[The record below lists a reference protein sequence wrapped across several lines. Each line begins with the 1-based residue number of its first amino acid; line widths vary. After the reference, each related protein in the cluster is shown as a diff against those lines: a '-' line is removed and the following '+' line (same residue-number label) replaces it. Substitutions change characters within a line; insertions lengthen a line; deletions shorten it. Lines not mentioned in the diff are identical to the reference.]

1 MLTLVV
7 LCPLPSNDRRM
18 YLPLVLSRNARR
30 AIFPTTFGYNCI
42 TRAIPRVQPTF
53 RFYDWHA
60 GARATITAQAYFH
73 PQLVLWVCFC
83 AGSLQCGG
91 YFLASGLFHGSCPL
105 GPSELHSAHA
115 ARHLAWE
122 EFENVIAEAARLWL
136 RLAAM
141 GQNYGTVSAG
151 LFADYFWATFVLLV
165 LFHGAQPTFRY
176 YGWHS
181 RTEAFVTL
189 ARRVSIHTL
198 CGWVISAQ
206 LLFIGGLFK

>member
-1 MLTLVV
+1 V
-7 LCPLPSNDRRM
+7 L
-18 YLPLVLSRNARR
+18 
-30 AIFPTTFGYNCI
+30 
-42 TRAIPRVQPTF
+42 
-53 RFYDWHA
+53 A
-60 GARATITAQAYFH
+60 GLFSDYFRATIVL
-73 PQLVLWVCFC
+73 LVLFHGCSRHF
-83 AGSLQCGG
+83 AFTIGMPGREPLSLPRPISIHNWCYGFVSAQVLCNVGAI
-91 YFLASGLFHGSCPL
+91 FLASGLFHGSCPL